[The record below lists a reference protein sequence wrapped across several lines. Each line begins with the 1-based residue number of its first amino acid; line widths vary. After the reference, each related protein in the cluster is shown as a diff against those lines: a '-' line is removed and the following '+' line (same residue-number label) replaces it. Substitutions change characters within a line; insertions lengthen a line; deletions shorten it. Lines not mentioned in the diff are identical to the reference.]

1 MGIGIYIAY
10 LLLSMGLTIAVGV
23 ALSRSGR
30 VFLTEV
36 LGGNRALAD
45 AVNRLLIVGFY
56 LLTLGF
62 IALVMRPPGAITS
75 AAQAAQVLSIK
86 VGEVLLVLGAAHV
99 AGVTVVR
106 RFGRRAAAQTPASAA
121 APASPASPAVAA
133 APASAAAPVSTAPAS
148 AAPPGVGGP
157 VPPAS
162 PVPRP
167 RARQDVH

>member
-1 MGIGIYIAY
+1 MGIGIYVAY
-10 LLLSMGLTIAVGV
+10 LLLSIALTIAVGT

-36 LGGNRALAD
+36 LGGNQALAG

-86 VGEVLLVLGAAHV
+86 IGEVLLVLGAAHL
-99 AGVTVVR
+99 AGVAVFR
-106 RFGRRAAAQTPASAA
+106 RFGRRVQVPPAPP
-121 APASPASPAVAA
+121 APPAP
-133 APASAAAPVSTAPAS
+133 
-148 AAPPGVGGP
+148 AAPPARP
-157 VPPAS
+157 APSVPPTS
-162 PVPRP
+162 SVPRP
-167 RARQDVH
+167 QARQDVH

>member
-1 MGIGIYIAY
+1 MGIGIYVAY
-10 LLLSMGLTIAVGV
+10 LLLSIVLTIAVGM

-36 LGGNRALAD
+36 LGGNQALAD

-75 AAQAAQVLSIK
+75 AAQAAQVLSVKI
-86 VGEVLLVLGAAHV
+86 GELLLVLGAAHLGGV
-99 AGVTVVR
+99 AVFR
-106 RFGRRAAAQTPASAA
+106 RFGRRVQAR
-121 APASPASPAVAA
+121 PASPAPPAPPAPPDAPDAPAGPAA
-133 APASAAAPVSTAPAS
+133 AL
-148 AAPPGVGGP
+148 
-157 VPPAS
+157 
-162 PVPRP
+162 PRP

>member
-1 MGIGIYIAY
+1 MGTGIYVAY
-10 LLLSMGLTIAVGV
+10 LLFSMALTIAVGT

-36 LGGNRALAD
+36 LGNRALAD

-86 VGEVLLVLGAAHV
+86 IGEVLLVLGAAHL
-99 AGVTVVR
+99 AGVAVVR
-106 RFGRRAAAQTPASAA
+106 RFGRRGPARPAAQPAPPVPGPPAA
-121 APASPASPAVAA
+121 APAPAPPAASPAH
-133 APASAAAPVSTAPAS
+133 
-148 AAPPGVGGP
+148 APPV
-157 VPPAS
+157 S
-162 PVPRP
+162 PVPGP

>member
-1 MGIGIYIAY
+1 MGTGIYVAY
-10 LLLSMGLTIAVGV
+10 LLLSLALTIAVGT

-36 LGGNRALAD
+36 LGNRALAD

-86 VGEVLLVLGAAHV
+86 IGEVLLVLGAAHL
-99 AGVTVVR
+99 AGVAVVR
-106 RFGRRAAAQTPASAA
+106 RFGRRVQ
-121 APASPASPAVAA
+121 
-133 APASAAAPVSTAPAS
+133 APVSHVRAGPAGTAP
-148 AAPPGVGGP
+148 
-157 VPPAS
+157 PPAA

-167 RARQDVH
+167 RQDVH

>member
-86 VGEVLLVLGAAHV
+86 IGEVLLVLGAAHV

-106 RFGRRAAAQTPASAA
+106 RFGRRAAAQGSASPAAPASTA
-121 APASPASPAVAA
+121 APASPA
-133 APASAAAPVSTAPAS
+133 APVSPMPAS

>member
-1 MGIGIYIAY
+1 MGIGIYVGY
-10 LLLSMGLTIAVGV
+10 LLLSIALTIAVGT

-36 LGGNRALAD
+36 LGGNQALAG

-86 VGEVLLVLGAAHV
+86 IGEVLLVLGAAHL
-99 AGVTVVR
+99 AGVAVFR
-106 RFGRRAAAQTPASAA
+106 RFGRRAPA
-121 APASPASPAVAA
+121 
-133 APASAAAPVSTAPAS
+133 
-148 AAPPGVGGP
+148 
-157 VPPAS
+157 PPAS
-162 PVPRP
+162 QAPPAASLPRP

>member
-1 MGIGIYIAY
+1 MGIGIYVGY
-10 LLLSMGLTIAVGV
+10 LLLSIALTIAVGT

-36 LGGNRALAD
+36 LGGNQALAG

-86 VGEVLLVLGAAHV
+86 IGEVLLVLGAAHL
-99 AGVTVVR
+99 AGVAVFK
-106 RFGRRAAAQTPASAA
+106 RFGRRAAAP
-121 APASPASPAVAA
+121 PASPAQ
-133 APASAAAPVSTAPAS
+133 PASAL
-148 AAPPGVGGP
+148 
-157 VPPAS
+157 
-162 PVPRP
+162 PRP

>member
-1 MGIGIYIAY
+1 MGIGVYIAY
-10 LLLSMGLTIAVGV
+10 LLVSIALTVAVGM

-75 AAQAAQVLSIK
+75 ATQAAQVLSIK
-86 VGEVLLVLGAAHV
+86 IGEVLLVLGAAHL
-99 AGVTVVR
+99 AGVAVFR
-106 RFGRRAAAQTPASAA
+106 RFGRRNPAPPAPPAPPVTSAPPASA
-121 APASPASPAVAA
+121 
-133 APASAAAPVSTAPAS
+133 
-148 AAPPGVGGP
+148 
-157 VPPAS
+157 
-162 PVPRP
+162 PRP
-167 RARQDVH
+167 WARQDVH

>member
-1 MGIGIYIAY
+1 MGIGIYVGY
-10 LLLSMGLTIAVGV
+10 LLLSIALTIAVGT

-36 LGGNRALAD
+36 LGNQALAG

-86 VGEVLLVLGAAHV
+86 IGEVLLVLGAAHL
-99 AGVTVVR
+99 AGVAVFR
-106 RFGRRAAAQTPASAA
+106 RFGRRVQ
-121 APASPASPAVAA
+121 AP
-133 APASAAAPVSTAPAS
+133 
-148 AAPPGVGGP
+148 AAPPGQA
-157 VPPAS
+157 AS

>member
-1 MGIGIYIAY
+1 MGIGIYVAY
-10 LLLSMGLTIAVGV
+10 LLLSITLTIAVGT

-36 LGGNRALAD
+36 LGGNQALAG

-86 VGEVLLVLGAAHV
+86 IGEVLLVLGAAHL
-99 AGVTVVR
+99 AGVAVFR
-106 RFGRRAAAQTPASAA
+106 RFGRRVQ
-121 APASPASPAVAA
+121 
-133 APASAAAPVSTAPAS
+133 
-148 AAPPGVGGP
+148 APPAPPAPP
-157 VPPAS
+157 VPPAPPARPAPS
-162 PVPRP
+162 VPPTSSVPRP
-167 RARQDVH
+167 PARQDVH

>member
-1 MGIGIYIAY
+1 MGIGVYVAY
-10 LLLSMGLTIAVGV
+10 LLLSIGLTIAVGT

-75 AAQAAQVLSIK
+75 AAQAAQVLSVKI
-86 VGEVLLVLGAAHV
+86 GEVLLVLGAAHL
-99 AGVTVVR
+99 AGVAVFR
-106 RFGRRAAAQTPASAA
+106 RFGRRVQARPGSAGPPGSA
-121 APASPASPAVAA
+121 TRAASPAPPAPAGPAV
-133 APASAAAPVSTAPAS
+133 PQ
-148 AAPPGVGGP
+148 
-157 VPPAS
+157 
-162 PVPRP
+162 P